1 MKFLNMKIDRNN
13 LLTKQQLLEHLEEN
27 GGHDRGLSEI
37 RDRYLNEF
45 GNELMWRY
53 PITDGW
59 HNGVVI
65 VTVREGF
72 ISLPY
77 DFVDNEVYEI
87 FELEKAAMFDA
98 ESMEI
103 FLDDWKSF
111 SEHLTNAMTAMLKQL
126 QQE

>member
-1 MKFLNMKIDRNN
+1 MNLLGIKIDCNN

-27 GGHDRGLSEI
+27 GCHDRGLSEI
-37 RDRYLNEF
+37 RNRYFDEF

-53 PITDGW
+53 PITDGM

-103 FLDDWKSF
+103 FLEDWKSF
-111 SEHLTNAMTAMLKQL
+111 SDHLTQAMTDMLELMK
-126 QQE
+126 EE

>member
-1 MKFLNMKIDRNN
+1 MNFIGMKIDRNK
-13 LLTKQQLLEHLEEN
+13 LITKKQLLDHLENN
-27 GGHDRGLSEI
+27 GCHDRGLSEI
-37 RDRYLNEF
+37 RERYLDEF

-103 FLDDWKSF
+103 FLDDWNSF
-111 SEHLTNAMTAMLKQL
+111 SDHLTKAMTDMLVLLKQK
-126 QQE
+126 